1 MANGPIWPQVAP
13 KVNLMCMMLLE
24 DSGASGPSKFNSVEN
39 VRHIKFRLWTG
50 LGFGWCTSAVQQMNS
65 FPSESRQIICN
76 FVPQLNVDLNDK
88 TLYEEPILFLKSHSL
103 LLSLHIKEVVRGS
116 FLLLLASLGLFGLNK
131 IVPLYA
137 GLGNLVRLLAL
148 R

>member
-1 MANGPIWPQVAP
+1 
-13 KVNLMCMMLLE
+13 
-24 DSGASGPSKFNSVEN
+24 
-39 VRHIKFRLWTG
+39 
-50 LGFGWCTSAVQQMNS
+50 MNS

-76 FVPQLNVDLNDK
+76 VVPQLNVELNDK

-131 IVPLYA
+131 IAPRYA
-137 GLGNLVRLLAL
+137 GLRNLVRLLVL
-148 R
+148 SVHTSR